1 MRFQESITFVVPA
14 NNRAVLERNFLAS
27 PFLSEVDNL
36 HVLVQENY
44 TSAAKAYNNAINRS
58 SSDLIIF
65 VHQDVFLPRRWL
77 SQLEAALGQLAETDP
92 RWGVLG
98 CFGTTETG
106 QYVGYVYTTGQGVV
120 GRAFK
125 VPVPVQTLDEIVLV
139 IRRSSGLRFD
149 ERLRGFHF
157 YGTDIC
163 MAAARQGYRCYA
175 IPAFCIHNTHQLL
188 VLPAEFYE
196 CYKQVKHIWT
206 DYLPIETSCVRIS
219 ESDLPMRIRRLK
231 EFYMRFRDKKG
242 KGTCRAGDPKLIL
255 EQLQARGEIPIDGMD
270 RLSEDLHQRSGTV
283 QN

>member
-1 MRFQESITFVVPA
+1 MRSRESITFVVPV
-14 NNRAVLERNFLAS
+14 NNRGILERNFLAS
-27 PFLSEVDNL
+27 PFLSELHNL
-36 HVLVQENY
+36 QVLVQENY
-44 TSAAKAYNNAINRS
+44 TSAAKAYNNGINRS

-77 SQLEAALGQLAETDP
+77 SQLETALGQLEEADP

-120 GRAFK
+120 GKAFK

-139 IRRSSGLRFD
+139 IRKSSGLRFD

-163 MAAARQGYRCYA
+163 MAAARRGHRCYA
-175 IPAFCIHNTHQLL
+175 IPAFCIHNTHQQLI
-188 VLPAEFYE
+188 LPEEFYE
-196 CYKQVKHIWT
+196 CYRQVKHIWR
-206 DYLPIETSCVRIS
+206 DYLPIETSCVRVS

-231 EFYMRFRDKKG
+231 EFYMRVWDKGRKG
-242 KGTCRAGDPKLIL
+242 ACRASDPQLIL
-255 EQLQARGEIPIDGMD
+255 EQLQKHKEIPID
-270 RLSEDLHQRSGTV
+270 V
-283 QN
+283 